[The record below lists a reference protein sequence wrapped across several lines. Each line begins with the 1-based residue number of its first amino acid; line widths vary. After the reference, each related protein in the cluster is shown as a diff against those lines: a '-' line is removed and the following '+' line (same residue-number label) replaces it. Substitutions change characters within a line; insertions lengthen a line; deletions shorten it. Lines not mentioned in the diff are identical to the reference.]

1 MYDSRARAMKRCQLN
16 KLANCGLRPYID
28 FSPLCLPYPPIV
40 YKAAIRSK
48 LTFLKTGRFISNS
61 RILSLLTG
69 RRKLKTEIK
78 PNRTV
83 KPDDLFPVFCIAS
96 YIIIKQIEGLYC
108 MATIKW
114 LKGHQKSIVEQHER
128 VSKINVEQHETD
140 LQISWEVF
148 RH

>member
-1 MYDSRARAMKRCQLN
+1 M
-16 KLANCGLRPYID
+16 G
-28 FSPLCLPYPPIV
+28 FSPIV